1 MMFEVSLTFI
11 GQLIELIPALIG
23 LYILFDFVGMLL
35 FGRR

>member
-1 MMFEVSLTFI
+1 MFEIDLTFLE
-11 GQLIELIPALIG
+11 QLVTLIPSLIA